1 MKKFLTALVLLFS
14 FFTLFAQIP
23 SKKELLSTP
32 ELTAAFLYAYP
43 VTVAENTP
51 APKGYIPFY
60 ISHYGR
66 HGSRWLT
73 SDGDYV
79 NIYEVFN
86 KAYSDSVLTPLGK
99 DVRRRLAIICEDA
112 RGRSGDLTSLG
123 VRQHRAIAERM
134 YKNYPQVFAGDAKI
148 DAKSTTV
155 IRCILSMDAFCE
167 KLKEENPDLEI
178 TRQASQRYMYYM
190 NHTGKEY
197 ERWIRDTT
205 LAWRAN
211 YRFLHELANPERL
224 MSVLFTNPGYCK
236 ENMSSAAVMSGLFQ
250 IASDMQ
256 NVDPGLSLYDL
267 FTPRELFDLWQ
278 AMNYRYYVT
287 LSTSP
292 ESGGLAVANA
302 INLLTD
308 ILDKAHEAV
317 EGNGT
322 AANLR
327 FGHDG
332 NITPLAG
339 LMQLDDNRSSE
350 KDPLKIYTVWNAS
363 VCTPKA
369 SNIQLV
375 FFRHKKNKDVIV
387 KILHNEREVSI
398 PVGTDIYPYYHWQ
411 DVECFYREVME
422 K

>member
-167 KLKEENPDLEI
+167 KLKEEGP
-178 TRQASQRYMYYM
+178 A
-190 NHTGKEY
+190 
-197 ERWIRDTT
+197 
-205 LAWRAN
+205 
-211 YRFLHELANPERL
+211 
-224 MSVLFTNPGYCK
+224 
-236 ENMSSAAVMSGLFQ
+236 
-250 IASDMQ
+250 
-256 NVDPGLSLYDL
+256 
-267 FTPRELFDLWQ
+267 
-278 AMNYRYYVT
+278 
-287 LSTSP
+287 
-292 ESGGLAVANA
+292 
-302 INLLTD
+302 
-308 ILDKAHEAV
+308 
-317 EGNGT
+317 
-322 AANLR
+322 
-327 FGHDG
+327 GH
-332 NITPLAG
+332 
-339 LMQLDDNRSSE
+339 
-350 KDPLKIYTVWNAS
+350 
-363 VCTPKA
+363 
-369 SNIQLV
+369 
-375 FFRHKKNKDVIV
+375 H
-387 KILHNEREVSI
+387 
-398 PVGTDIYPYYHWQ
+398 
-411 DVECFYREVME
+411 
-422 K
+422 

>member
-1 MKKFLTALVLLFS
+1 
-14 FFTLFAQIP
+14 
-23 SKKELLSTP
+23 LLSTP

-256 NVDPGLSLYDL
+256 NVDSGLSLYDL
-267 FTPRELFDLWQ
+267 FTPREMFDLWQ

-317 EGNGT
+317 NGNGT

-339 LMQLDDNRSSE
+339 SYAIGR
-350 KDPLKIYTVWNAS
+350 
-363 VCTPKA
+363 
-369 SNIQLV
+369 
-375 FFRHKKNKDVIV
+375 
-387 KILHNEREVSI
+387 
-398 PVGTDIYPYYHWQ
+398 
-411 DVECFYREVME
+411 
-422 K
+422 